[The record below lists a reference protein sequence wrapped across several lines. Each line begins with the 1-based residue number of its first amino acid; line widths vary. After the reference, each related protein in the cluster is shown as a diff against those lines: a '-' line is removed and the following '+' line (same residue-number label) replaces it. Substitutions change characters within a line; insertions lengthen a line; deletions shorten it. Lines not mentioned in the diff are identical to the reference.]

1 MEEVAISYSRG
12 SSQPRDQ
19 THVSCLLHWQV
30 CSLPL
35 APPGK
40 PLIDIGFQF
49 CKRKKFWRWMRLM
62 VTQNVSARKDTELK
76 MTKAVN
82 FMLCIYYTVK
92 NTKCK
97 KRERIGL
104 QILLLELLPPR
115 QTLLVLPTLLCFPL
129 SPSLLLLGPPQ
140 PPCLTSAL

>member
-1 MEEVAISYSRG
+1 
-12 SSQPRDQ
+12 
-19 THVSCLLHWQV
+19 
-30 CSLPL
+30 
-35 APPGK
+35 
-40 PLIDIGFQF
+40 
-49 CKRKKFWRWMRLM
+49 MRVM
-62 VTQNVSARKDTELK
+62 VTQNVSVRKDTELK
-76 MTKAVN
+76 ITNAVN

-115 QTLLVLPTLLCFPL
+115 QTLLVLPILLCFPL
-129 SPSLLLLGPPQ
+129 SPSLLLLGLPQ